1 MIIIWLMISCFMA
14 IILNFTSAKVINAV
28 EVDVLETAKSI
39 ENGVTRRVLPL
50 WLIIIYMVTTTYI
63 AYLINNEYIFLLT
76 MIIISI
82 ASIIDII
89 RNWIPDLLIFVTV
102 ALSFMGTSNE
112 HSVIIISCIIALSPL
127 FIINLISFKKN
138 NTTAIA
144 AGDLYIIATLS
155 LWLTPLTSLTL
166 SALIIISTTFF
177 SFVSKVINIPLVP
190 FIHFSFLLT
199 FAVQH
204 NLL

>member
-1 MIIIWLMISCFMA
+1 MISCFMA

-112 HSVIIISCIIALSPL
+112 HSVIIISCTFALSPL
-127 FIINLISFKKN
+127 FIINLISFKK
-138 NTTAIA
+138 
-144 AGDLYIIATLS
+144 IIQ
-155 LWLTPLTSLTL
+155 PLLPQ
-166 SALIIISTTFF
+166 
-177 SFVSKVINIPLVP
+177 VI
-190 FIHFSFLLT
+190 FI
-199 FAVQH
+199 
-204 NLL
+204 

>member
-1 MIIIWLMISCFMA
+1 MA

-112 HSVIIISCIIALSPL
+112 HSVII
-127 FIINLISFKKN
+127 
-138 NTTAIA
+138 
-144 AGDLYIIATLS
+144 
-155 LWLTPLTSLTL
+155 
-166 SALIIISTTFF
+166 
-177 SFVSKVINIPLVP
+177 
-190 FIHFSFLLT
+190 
-199 FAVQH
+199 
-204 NLL
+204 